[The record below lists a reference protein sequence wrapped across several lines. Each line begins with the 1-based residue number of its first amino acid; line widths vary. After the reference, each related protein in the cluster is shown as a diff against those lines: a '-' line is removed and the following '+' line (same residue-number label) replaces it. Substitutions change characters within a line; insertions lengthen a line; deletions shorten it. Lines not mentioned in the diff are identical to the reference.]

1 MTANMRKLLFF
12 IVLVCISLLAY
23 WFMIKPANMSIRE
36 RRSNIEIKLAK
47 LDKFEQTTTMASG
60 LSKQLE
66 DLKRAVDF
74 FESKLPPKSEI
85 HKMLEQVT
93 LIVQKRG
100 LEPKTIKTLKRK
112 KNNGYIEQPIKMELT
127 GDFKSFYAFLLDV
140 ERLPRIMKIRE
151 LRLTKLSR
159 SQGGVR
165 ANFIVSIFF
174 QDEFS

>member
-1 MTANMRKLLFF
+1 MTSNMRKLVFF
-12 IVLVCISLLAY
+12 VVLVCVSLLAY
-23 WFMIKPANMSIRE
+23 RFMVKPANEDMRE
-36 RRSNIEIKLAK
+36 RCGKIEIKLAK
-47 LDKFEQTTTMASG
+47 LNKFEQTTMMASG

-66 DLKRAVDF
+66 DLKKAVEF
-74 FESKLPPKSEI
+74 FESKLPPKSEV

-93 LIVQKRG
+93 LIVQKCG

-112 KNNGYIEQPIKMELT
+112 NNNGYIEQPIKMELT

-140 ERLPRIMKIRE
+140 ERLDRIMKIRE
-151 LRLTKLSR
+151 LKLNKLPKSE
-159 SQGGVR
+159 GGVK